1 MATAGRT
8 TPDTGALDEGVLR
21 VLRCPACRD
30 GELGAVGSA
39 GLVCARCGSVY
50 ALEDGVPV
58 LVASGA
64 GDRAADEHKSRQA
77 SFFDRAHE
85 GGSEEYETTRPR
97 GTPPFHR
104 WLIAEKL
111 RRSVAGLGSLG
122 GRSALVVCG
131 GSGMDGEFLA
141 RAGARVVTSDL
152 SAGAARRALERSRR
166 FAVPLVSIVADAERL
181 PFADRAIDLVYV
193 HDGLH
198 HLEDPLEGLAEMAR
212 VAAWAVSVTEPA
224 RAAATAL
231 AVRTGV
237 ALEREEA
244 GNRVARLQLDEVTR
258 ALRASGFRIE
268 RAGRYAMFYRHEAGP
283 VARLLSRPV
292 LLPLARRGFL
302 ALDAVA
308 GRGGNKLTVQA
319 VREAP

>member
-1 MATAGRT
+1 MATADRT

-58 LVASGA
+58 LVASGT
-64 GDRAADEHKSRQA
+64 GDGAADGHKSRQA
-77 SFFDRAHE
+77 SFFD
-85 GGSEEYETTRPR
+85 GGDGTAEDYETTRPH

-111 RRSVAGLGSLG
+111 RRSVAGLGSLA

-131 GSGMDGEFLA
+131 GSGMDAEFLA

-166 FAVPLVSIVADAERL
+166 FGVPLVSIVADAERL

-231 AVRTGV
+231 AVRAGV

-244 GNRVARLQLDEVTR
+244 GNRVARLRLAEVTG

-319 VREAP
+319 VRAAP